1 MQKKSNRK
9 IIPLLFTL
17 FLFLLPALSVLT
29 TFIPHNE
36 ETYKTNAQVES
47 QVFLDE
53 QNQLSKVGKR
63 LDNINNGLIP
73 LINLSS
79 VKENSINEIIET
91 VNDLNPNDYSTANW
105 QEINK
110 LKLTYITNIN
120 NASTIDD
127 VNAFLIAGL
136 AAINN
141 VLTLE
146 ELDANDELNSLIKD
160 DSSDDVKNIIIKAIT
175 AINKATTLE
184 AVADLLTTANNDVDT
199 KVKEELAAVQA
210 LQAAKDAAKLE
221 LDNYVKNPSIDVQTI
236 ITTAKKAIDSSL
248 TIEEVTNLLTNVKL
262 AIDIKVAEELAAV
275 ALQAAKDAA
284 LDAIND
290 KVDGLNKSD
299 YSQENW
305 ANILA
310 EQAKAI
316 AAINRAKTIED
327 VGVAKDAGLSAI
339 EAVKTLAQ
347 IAAEELQAAKDNAM
361 LEIDAYLAQIDS
373 VSDYLMNIITQ
384 AQTAIENAKTISSLD
399 PILSKLKAD
408 IQTRYNFEVSE
419 AKKDALNAINGLI
432 GSLDEDEYSRKNWR
446 SILDA
451 NDALIRALDIATKL
465 SEVNAANK
473 LAENNIKKVL
483 TIEQEII
490 KTARDSA
497 KGSLDAYLD
506 RIINPSN
513 DVRTIVKE
521 AKAAI
526 DKETNPEIIAE
537 IAAATL
543 KALDEKIADE
553 LIEAKALAIEEIATY
568 IAGLNKEDY
577 TQKEWSKVLTI
588 QKDYAAKIERA
599 RTADKVEK
607 VKISGI
613 KKINEVL
620 NPGPVCLWWLI
631 MSLSFI
637 IIIEIVAI
645 VNKKILDKQ
654 AKKQITA
661 FALPILAIPPVF
673 IPSNAWLIISL
684 ELLTIVILF
693 AYIIYLYRFNLKNIF
708 TPKKK
713 VEENQLENN
722 EKIDNEAN

>member
-1 MQKKSNRK
+1 M
-9 IIPLLFTL
+9 T
-17 FLFLLPALSVLT
+17 
-29 TFIPHNE
+29 
-36 ETYKTNAQVES
+36 
-47 QVFLDE
+47 
-53 QNQLSKVGKR
+53 
-63 LDNINNGLIP
+63 
-73 LINLSS
+73 
-79 VKENSINEIIET
+79 
-91 VNDLNPNDYSTANW
+91 
-105 QEINK
+105 
-110 LKLTYITNIN
+110 
-120 NASTIDD
+120 
-127 VNAFLIAGL
+127 
-136 AAINN
+136 
-141 VLTLE
+141 
-146 ELDANDELNSLIKD
+146 
-160 DSSDDVKNIIIKAIT
+160 
-175 AINKATTLE
+175 
-184 AVADLLTTANNDVDT
+184 
-199 KVKEELAAVQA
+199 
-210 LQAAKDAAKLE
+210 
-221 LDNYVKNPSIDVQTI
+221 
-236 ITTAKKAIDSSL
+236 
-248 TIEEVTNLLTNVKL
+248 
-262 AIDIKVAEELAAV
+262 
-275 ALQAAKDAA
+275 
-284 LDAIND
+284 
-290 KVDGLNKSD
+290 
-299 YSQENW
+299 
-305 ANILA
+305 
-310 EQAKAI
+310 
-316 AAINRAKTIED
+316 
-327 VGVAKDAGLSAI
+327 
-339 EAVKTLAQ
+339 
-347 IAAEELQAAKDNAM
+347 
-361 LEIDAYLAQIDS
+361 
-373 VSDYLMNIITQ
+373 
-384 AQTAIENAKTISSLD
+384 

-553 LIEAKALAIEEIATY
+553 LIEAKALSIEEIATY

-577 TQKEWSKVLTI
+577 TQKEWAKVLKI

-631 MSLSFI
+631 MSLSFV